1 MDCYKG
7 IQTGSEKV
15 MDGVR
20 GSGEGERERGEWKG
34 IIKRLVREMADV
46 V

>member
-1 MDCYKG
+1 MDYYAG

-15 MDGVR
+15 GGWGGRER
-20 GSGEGERERGEWKG
+20 GRGERGEWKG
-34 IIKRLVREMADV
+34 IIKRLVREMVDV